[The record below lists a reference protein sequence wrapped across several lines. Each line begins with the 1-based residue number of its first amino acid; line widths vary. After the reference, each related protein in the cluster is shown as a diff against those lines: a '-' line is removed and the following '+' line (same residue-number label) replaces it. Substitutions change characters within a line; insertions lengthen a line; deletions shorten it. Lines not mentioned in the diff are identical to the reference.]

1 MLSFIN
7 RYIYF
12 TFLMRRLILLLL
24 FFYCNKAVHAQVYA
38 TRIFTTADGLI
49 NNRVSTIN
57 QDGAGYIWA
66 GTDNGI
72 CRYDGRRFKYF
83 PIPGINKYTFA
94 PASRRYKQY
103 VVIGHTYGIALC
115 YGDSIININLKNN
128 KPGHPVESLAL
139 NDSTF
144 LYADAYDGFFKIEK
158 DTVTRIEIN
167 NNPVLY
173 VLVLYKDV
181 YGNIWLGCSTKTIF
195 YPGGDLTKPRE
206 FTALRD
212 IYINTMKEDA
222 AHNLYFVTERGIFRI
237 MKENLKNP
245 FEAPPQLLY
254 PEHRNI
260 LSAVTFDQRGHAWV
274 SNKFGVLRFTDDFK
288 KHVLIA
294 PENGIASGTAWDA
307 FCDRENNLWFPTEN
321 GVTQLIN
328 KPIVSYRFPPNEY
341 PSIKSGLV
349 WNDSTFY
356 YTNGTSLCKLVN
368 DKVMPV
374 KGFIDDPGYMEE
386 RLWKTPD
393 NKMLINYNV
402 IRRELNDGYYTRQVK
417 DAGNTIIPDNE
428 KRSIASYGYVDA
440 KSIYNDPAGDM
451 WYSSND
457 RRLHLYKK
465 GKAYCYDIKT
475 AAGKPAR
482 IFHITKDKTG
492 FLWLAC
498 SKMLIRCSVAPAA
511 DSFYV
516 QPVAYIDSAAGLNV
530 QSYYR
535 IFCDSRNRIWSGG
548 GQGVLAEVVITG
560 EGKIGSV
567 SQYSPPQISGS
578 LVTDFSESDNGN
590 VWIGTNLGIDII
602 STDAAGNTSIKKDV
616 YGADLCG
623 KYIFFL
629 RKQGK
634 KMYAGTTGCMAVID
648 LGEEKITAPPPYV
661 FITEIRIA
669 NSVCNEFLKSDKY
682 ELPPDSNAIS
692 FSFNATSFLSE
703 GVQYKYMLEGADRAW
718 SNLTTAS
725 NINYSRLGAG
735 TYTFKVMAM
744 NGDGVWSKA
753 AAEKTFRIG
762 RHFYN
767 TLWFYLLCGAIFLLA
782 VYLIYRYRI
791 NEIRKVH
798 TIRTNI
804 SNDLHDDIGSTLSSI
819 TMMSN
824 LVKQKIASDPVQ
836 SAAIASQIE
845 ESGRQMIYAMSD
857 IVWSIKPGNDTP
869 EQLINR
875 LRDYMN
881 IMLESTVEDYALIAE
896 ENVAAGKI
904 NMYLRR
910 DIYLICKEIIHNTAK
925 YAAATEMIM
934 RISIEEGKLHIN
946 ARDNGKGFDAETVK
960 KGNGLQNIFMRVKA
974 NKGTVSCN
982 AATGAGTAWDIRIP
996 L

>member
-1 MLSFIN
+1 
-7 RYIYF
+7 
-12 TFLMRRLILLLL
+12 MRRLILLLL
-24 FFYCNKAVHAQVYA
+24 SFYCIKPLHAQVYA
-38 TRIFTTADGLI
+38 ARTFTTADGLI
-49 NNRVSTIN
+49 NNRASTIN

-72 CRYDGRRFKYF
+72 CRYDGKHFKYF
-83 PIPGINKYTFA
+83 PIPGIDKYTFA

-103 VVIGHTYGIALC
+103 VIIGHSYGIALC
-115 YGDSIININLKNN
+115 YGDSIINIKLKGN

-144 LYADAYDGFFKIEK
+144 LYADADDGFFKIEK

-167 NNPVLY
+167 NTPLLY
-173 VLVLYKDV
+173 ALVVYKDV
-181 YGNIWLGCSTKTIF
+181 YGNVWLGCSTKTIF
-195 YPGGDLTKPRE
+195 YPKGDLTKPRE

-237 MKENLKNP
+237 MKEKLKDP

-260 LSAVTFDQRGHAWV
+260 LSAITFDQRGHAWV
-274 SNKFGVLRFTDDFK
+274 SNKFGVLRFSDDFA
-288 KHVLIA
+288 KHELIA

-328 KPIVSYRFPPNEY
+328 KPIVSYRFPPNEF

-356 YTNGTSLCKLVN
+356 YTNGTMLYKLVN
-368 DKVMPV
+368 EKVIPV
-374 KGFIDDPGYMEE
+374 KGFTDDPGYMEE

-402 IRRELNDGYYTRQVK
+402 IKRELSDGYYTRQVR
-417 DAGNTIIPDNE
+417 DEANNIVADNA
-428 KRSIASYGYVDA
+428 KGSIASYGYADA
-440 KSIYNDPAGDM
+440 KSLYNDTEGNM
-451 WYSSND
+451 WYASED
-457 RRLHLYKK
+457 RRLRLYRH
-465 GKAYCYDIKT
+465 GKVYNYFIKT
-475 AAGKPAR
+475 AAGLPAR
-482 IFHITKDKTG
+482 VNHITKDKLG

-498 SKMLIRCSVAPAA
+498 NKMLIRCSIAPAG
-511 DSFYV
+511 DSMRIE
-516 QPVAYIDSAAGLNV
+516 PLAYIDSTSGLNMPGV
-530 QSYYR
+530 YYR
-535 IFCDSRNRIWSGG
+535 IFCDSKNRIWAGG
-548 GQGVLAEVVITG
+548 GQGGLTEANIKAD
-560 EGKIGSV
+560 GKIGAITR
-567 SQYSPPQISGS
+567 YLTPQISGRI
-578 LVTDFSESDNGN
+578 VTDFAESDDGN
-590 VWIGTNLGIDII
+590 IWIGTNLGIDIL
-602 STDAAGNTSIKKDV
+602 STDAKGNISIRKDA
-616 YGADLCG
+616 YGADICG

-629 RKQGK
+629 RKQRQ
-634 KMYAGTTGCMAVID
+634 KMYVGTTGCMAVID
-648 LGEEKITAPPPYV
+648 LSEKKITAPPPNV
-661 FITEIRIA
+661 FITEIRVGNKA
-669 NSVCNEFLKSDKY
+669 CTSFLKADKY
-682 ELPPDSNAIS
+682 VLPPDSNTIS
-692 FSFNATSFLSE
+692 FYFNATSFLSE
-703 GVQYKYMLEGADRAW
+703 GVQYKYMLQGADKAW
-718 SNLTTAS
+718 SNLTRAD
-725 NINYSRLGAG
+725 NINYSQLGPG
-735 TYTFKVMAM
+735 TYTFKVIAM
-744 NGDGVWSKA
+744 NADGVWSTG

-762 RHFYN
+762 RYFYN
-767 TLWFYLLCGAIFLLA
+767 TLWFYLLCAAVFLLA
-782 VYLIYRYRI
+782 VYLLYRYRV

-798 TIRTNI
+798 AIRTNI

-824 LVKQKIASDPVQ
+824 LVKQKVASDPVQ

-857 IVWSIKPGNDTP
+857 IVWSIKPGNDTL
-869 EQLINR
+869 EQLVNR

-881 IMLESTVEDYALIAE
+881 IMLESTVDDYALIAE

-904 NMYLRR
+904 DMYLRR

-934 RISIEEGKLHIN
+934 RISIEAGKLHIN
-946 ARDNGKGFDAETVK
+946 AKDNGKGFDLETVK

-974 NKGTVSCN
+974 NKGTVSCDT
-982 AATGAGTAWDIRIP
+982 AAGAGTSWSIRIP